1 MANGIQLSARM
12 VLATEPISV
21 VQSATTG
28 AITIAV
34 AYDNA
39 TIVKSADN
47 KLKVGAVTI
56 AQVTDLQTTIN
67 GLNTRIDALE
77 SGSVDLSNYT
87 GAKIKM
93 TATGADGIEFA
104 AGSAGPVKLSGTAL
118 TFNDLEVLTV
128 NGSGFLDTAKLQLS
142 ATGGLSAASDGLKV
156 NTGTGLTMSGN
167 NVALAVATADA
178 IGGVKVADAAT
189 SGLTLDGS
197 GNLAVDTMQF
207 IKASEKGV
215 ANGVPTL
222 NDQGTIPRSQIG
234 SISVQERWEA
244 TVRAED
250 GVISL
255 TAGQA
260 ITDPADIDI
269 FDVILLQAELVLDG
283 ETYPTGTPFR
293 RYKKTD
299 NTIADYAVVATDI
312 QAASATDVTAGT
324 SESLYITPKALA
336 DSAPTFDGSN
346 ITNISGANIGK
357 ATTSATG
364 VVQIGSNINVADGVI
379 SVPVA
384 AAGTKGV
391 VEAGTNITNTEGVL
405 SVPAAGDSVAGVVQ
419 IGTAPG
425 QAVVVQDTNT
435 ILPTVLPAAATDAL
449 GGVKVAADSAISNT
463 AGALDVKLGTG
474 LKKDT
479 GSSAII
485 ADIDALATSFVKKQ
499 APITLS
505 SSNFAEGKV
514 TVTATQIPY
523 GVHKITSPYTVLP
536 VAADRTATENQYV
549 LDLTG
554 NTAVTVDDWEVIF

>member
-1 MANGIQLSARM
+1 M
-12 VLATEPISV
+12 
-21 VQSATTG
+21 
-28 AITIAV
+28 
-34 AYDNA
+34 
-39 TIVKSADN
+39 
-47 KLKVGAVTI
+47 
-56 AQVTDLQTTIN
+56 
-67 GLNTRIDALE
+67 
-77 SGSVDLSNYT
+77 
-87 GAKIKM
+87 
-93 TATGADGIEFA
+93 
-104 AGSAGPVKLSGTAL
+104 
-118 TFNDLEVLTV
+118 
-128 NGSGFLDTAKLQLS
+128 
-142 ATGGLSAASDGLKV
+142 
-156 NTGTGLTMSGN
+156 
-167 NVALAVATADA
+167 
-178 IGGVKVADAAT
+178 KVADAAT

-244 TVRAED
+244 TVNAED

-255 TAGQA
+255 TAGQD

-269 FDVILLQAELVLDG
+269 FDVILLQAELVLEG
-283 ETYPTGTPFR
+283 TTYPVGTPFR

-299 NTIADYAVVATDI
+299 NTITDYAPVATDI
-312 QAASATDVTAGT
+312 QAASATEVTAGT

-391 VEAGTNITNTEGVL
+391 VEAGTNITNTAGVL
-405 SVPAAGDSVAGVVQ
+405 SVAAASNSVAGVVQ

-435 ILPTVLPAAATDAL
+435 ILPTVLPAAAENAL

-514 TVTATQIPY
+514 TVIATQIPY